1 MTDNTEISK
10 LIDKVL
16 RDPLLMRKISEK
28 VYQLM
33 VEDLRQQRD
42 RSGNYKR

>member
-1 MTDNTEISK
+1 MIDNAENAK
-10 LIDKVL
+10 LIDKLL
-16 RDPLLMRKISEK
+16 RDPLLLRKLSDK

>member
-1 MTDNTEISK
+1 MTDNTGTLK
-10 LIDKVL
+10 LIDRLL
-16 RDPLLMRKISEK
+16 RDPLLLRKLSDK
-28 VYQLM
+28 VYELM

>member
-1 MTDNTEISK
+1 MTDNTENSK

-42 RSGNYKR
+42 RSGN

>member
-16 RDPLLMRKISEK
+16 RDPLLMRKMSEK